1 MNMTRLFEKALEAV
15 LRLPPFFR
23 QKSENRAREIAGEG
37 ANHEILKHAH
47 RLAEGF
53 FSAEIFQLWLRV
65 GKRKCYGNES
75 LSLTKAHSFS
85 VAPR

>member
-1 MNMTRLFEKALEAV
+1 VGGIAYPMNMTRLFEKALEAV

-47 RLAEGF
+47 RLAEAQIDVD
-53 FSAEIFQLWLRV
+53 SSRPAEQSEDWPW
-65 GKRKCYGNES
+65 S
-75 LSLTKAHSFS
+75 
-85 VAPR
+85 